1 MKKLK
6 KIGIVL
12 GSIILVL
19 GLFWGIVNLIP
30 SKKVITNNP
39 FMKTDQTLISAH
51 RGGALLNPENTEMAF
66 DYVILETNYT
76 DIVEI
81 DVRTT
86 KDSKL
91 VIIHDE
97 TVNRTA
103 LDEESEEVY
112 VSDCSVLELKQYNLG
127 YNFVDRNNNRLYE
140 DYSLVEASLAGLTI
154 MTLEEFLIKYY
165 KCRDILLYLEIK
177 EKDDIA
183 KNAADIALKLLE
195 EYSWWKERTMIISF
209 DDPVIDYISSK
220 DPNQLVGALGYKIAP
235 VLILNVFALDTLF
248 TPNYQCL
255 QTKMSNTVG
264 VTLNCATKRLVDE
277 CHEKNMAITYWT
289 INEEED
295 MKKLIEIGVDI
306 ITTNAPDVL
315 AKLLGKI

>member
-12 GSIILVL
+12 IVIFSIL
-19 GLFWGIVNLIP
+19 GLFWGVVNIIP
-30 SKKVITNNP
+30 SKKVIKDNP

-51 RGGALLNPENTEMAF
+51 RGGALMNPENTEMAF

-86 KDSKL
+86 KDGKL

-97 TVNRTA
+97 TINRTA
-103 LDEESEEVY
+103 LDEDKEDVY
-112 VSDCSVLELKQYNLG
+112 ISDKTVLELKQYNLG
-127 YNFVDRNNNRLYE
+127 YNFIDRNNDRLYD
-140 DYSLVEASLAGLTI
+140 DYNLIEATLAGLTI

-165 KCRDILLYLEIK
+165 ESRNILLYLEIK
-177 EKDDIA
+177 EKGEAAI
-183 KNAADIALKLLE
+183 NAADIALDLLE
-195 EYSWWKERTMIISF
+195 QYDWWKDRTMIISF
-209 DDPVIDYISSK
+209 DDPVIDYISQT
-220 DPNQLVGALGYKIAP
+220 DPLQLVGALGYKIAP

-248 TPNYQCL
+248 TPNYHSL

-264 VTLNCATKRLVDE
+264 ITLDCATKRLVDE
-277 CHEKNMAITYWT
+277 CHEKNMAVTYWT

-295 MKKLIEIGVDI
+295 MKKLIEIGADV